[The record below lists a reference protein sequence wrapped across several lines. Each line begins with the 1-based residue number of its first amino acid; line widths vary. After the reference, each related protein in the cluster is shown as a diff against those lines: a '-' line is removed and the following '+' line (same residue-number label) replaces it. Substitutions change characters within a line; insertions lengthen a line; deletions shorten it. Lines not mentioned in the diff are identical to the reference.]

1 MARRA
6 APPGAGPAY
15 YSGAPHRQ
23 YLADPDESAF
33 SRFVREEV
41 FAPEKFPGNLS
52 IVTGVVVFL
61 GGVAAIRTWG
71 ELMIPA

>member
-15 YSGAPHRQ
+15 YSGAPSRGQ
-23 YLADPDESAF
+23 LPDPDESAITGF
-33 SRFVREEV
+33 LREEI
-41 FAPEKFPGNLS
+41 FSPEKFPGNLS
-52 IVTGVVVFL
+52 ILTGVAMFF
-61 GGVAAIRTWG
+61 GGIAAMRTWG